1 VRRFL
6 FVCGCARSGTS
17 ALVKLFNAHGEIA
30 IGMERYISRFLSGK
44 GLSPELFEEK
54 RFFSVEKGDT
64 FYDDLDYFKPLYES
78 LQKKWQH
85 SLVIGDKIP
94 KLYTKYGQ
102 LFERFPEARIVFVAR
117 NLIDVASSYKRRAE
131 DETDQEWSHR
141 RDATKAIDDWNS
153 ANLQTLSA
161 KEQYPNQ
168 VYVLSYESLFIHNRG
183 IEELFKFIDL
193 EPTDTVLKHFQI
205 EMKKSSA
212 VRAQRIE
219 ILSAD
224 EKLAICLR
232 ADSRSFRQLLNT
244 IPAAAFAA
252 PPPAPPPA
260 PAQLRASPPKA
271 TVKSAPARQQSAAKL
286 PSAPPKGGNGEAKSG
301 KYQDSDRAIVDYEYA
316 LLPGTGTLVRGPLPK
331 DLSAGFI
338 ACLGGAHTLGRFVQL
353 PYPAILQTQLNT
365 PVLNLGHGG
374 GKPEFYLQ
382 SPGIVEVLNKA
393 RCVVVQVMSARGSP
407 NRFLKPT
414 SISHNIMSIAHGI
427 SAVKNPAFVDGAY
440 RTLLKQLDTG
450 KLKEAVA
457 ETRSNWLL
465 DMGRLLDRITVPKL
479 LFWFSVRTPA
489 YVTMFDTLDAL
500 LGEYPQLV
508 TDEMIAVLK
517 PKANDYAQCIST
529 SGMPYTLRDAKSH
542 EPVNVFPWQP
552 EPAMNNYYPSAEMHG
567 MAAESLAPAIR
578 RLIQ

>member
-1 VRRFL
+1 VSRFL

-17 ALVKLFNAHGEIA
+17 ALVKLFNAHSQIS

-64 FYDDLDYFKPLYES
+64 FYQDLEYFKPLYES
-78 LQKKWQH
+78 LQKKWRH

-102 LFERFPEARIVFVAR
+102 VFERFPEARIVFVAR

-153 ANLQTLSA
+153 ANLLTLSA

-193 EPTDTVLKHFQI
+193 EPTDAVLKHFQI
-205 EMKKSSA
+205 EMQKSSA

-219 ILSAD
+219 ILSGD

-232 ADSRSFRQLLNT
+232 ADSRSFRQLLET
-244 IPAAAFAA
+244 IPVAASAA
-252 PPPAPPPA
+252 QPA

-271 TVKSAPARQQSAAKL
+271 LGKPPPAREQPSAKL
-286 PSAPPKGGNGEAKSG
+286 QPAPQKGGNGDARSG

-316 LLPGTGTLVRGPLPK
+316 LLPGTSTLVRGPIPK

-338 ACLGGAHTLGRFVQL
+338 ACLGGAHTLGRFVEL

-414 SISHNIMSIAHGI
+414 SISHNIMSIAKGI
-427 SAVKNPAFVDGAY
+427 SAVKNPAFVDAAY

-465 DMGRLLDRITVPKL
+465 DMGGLLDRITVPKL

-500 LGEYPQLV
+500 LCEYPQLV

-517 PKANDYAQCIST
+517 PKANDYVQCIST
-529 SGMPYTLRDAKSH
+529 LGMPYALRDAKSH
-542 EPVNVFPWQP
+542 EPVDVFPWQP
-552 EPAMNNYYPSAEMHG
+552 EPAMNNYYPSAEMHS
-567 MAAESLAPAIR
+567 MAADSLAPAIR